1 MSDFAEIAAK
11 AKEDGVVAAAAAAAG
26 TTDDAAG
33 APPETSSATAA
44 PETAPEG
51 DGGDAGAGTTAQEE
65 ESTAQFEPVV
75 QLEEVEV
82 KTHEEDEEV
91 LWKMRAKLF
100 IFGETLLNKGSG
112 KKEWVE
118 RGIGEVK
125 FLQHKENRF
134 VRVLMRQEK
143 TMKVICNHVA
153 DPRIVLKPNAGSD
166 RSWVWNAF
174 DFTEGQLEEVTFA
187 LRLGNSDS
195 ANEFN
200 QQFTSA
206 QEVVAGLMAGGT
218 PETAAA
224 EDAPA
229 PAEAEADP
237 STDAAA
243 DALDKLSVAQTEEVA
258 APAES

>member
-1 MSDFAEIAAK
+1 MSDFAQLAAK
-11 AKEDGVVAAAAAAAG
+11 AKEEGVVAAAAAAASSASDAPAAAAASPDA
-26 TTDDAAG
+26 TDDAAG
-33 APPETSSATAA
+33 
-44 PETAPEG
+44 
-51 DGGDAGAGTTAQEE
+51 GDAGATAPEE

-100 IFGETLLNKGSG
+100 IFGETLLNKGTG
-112 KKEWVE
+112 QKEWVE

-125 FLQHKENRF
+125 FLQHKVNRF

-174 DFTEGQLEEVTFA
+174 DFTEGTLEEITFA

-195 ANEFN
+195 ANEFKE
-200 QQFTSA
+200 QFTAAQKVVEGLMEKNEEQPAAEESA
-206 QEVVAGLMAGGT
+206 Q
-218 PETAAA
+218 
-224 EDAPA
+224 APA
-229 PAEAEADP
+229 AKEEADP

-243 DALDKLSVAQTEEVA
+243 DALQNLSVGKNEEEA

>member
-1 MSDFAEIAAK
+1 MSDFAQLAAK
-11 AKEDGVVAAAAAAAG
+11 AKEEGVAAAAAAASSAS
-26 TTDDAAG
+26 D
-33 APPETSSATAA
+33 APPETTPA
-44 PETAPEG
+44 ETADEAA
-51 DGGDAGAGTTAQEE
+51 GGDAGANAPEE

-82 KTHEEDEEV
+82 KTHEEDEEI

-100 IFGETLLNKGSG
+100 IFGETLLNRGTG
-112 KKEWVE
+112 QKEWVE

-125 FLQHKENRF
+125 FLQHKVNRF

-174 DFTEGQLEEVTFA
+174 DFTEGQLEEITFA

-195 ANEFN
+195 ANEFKE
-200 QQFTSA
+200 QFTAA
-206 QEVVAGLMAGGT
+206 QKVVEGLMEKDGEQ
-218 PETAAA
+218 PAA
-224 EDAPA
+224 EEAAPA
-229 PAEAEADP
+229 PAAEEEADP

-243 DALDKLSVAQTEEVA
+243 DALKDLSVGKTEEEA